1 MKDAKGAS
9 RIGAPANVLKM
20 YKDVPRAFGA
30 WDIDSVY
37 ENEPVALD
45 GDSRVSIAENTP
57 FKCTVC
63 VERSFS
69 GSAWVQDIPW
79 KPMLPVWTSTPMW
92 TGTRCIAC

>member
-20 YKDVPRAFGA
+20 YKDVPRAFDA

-69 GSAWVQDIPW
+69 GS
-79 KPMLPVWTSTPMW
+79 T
-92 TGTRCIAC
+92 